1 MPPVY
6 TASLGRKNP
15 NNLVNTH
22 AEGIKVEYRVV
33 LDQHDIFDVLVHRKI
48 VTPKTF
54 LPIGVE
60 VSGLSVSWKIHFFR
74 SKVHGL
80 AEECLNR
87 SEEKG
92 VLVK

>member
-6 TASLGRKNP
+6 TAGLGRKDL

-22 AEGIKVEYRVV
+22 AEGIIVEYRVV

-54 LPIGVE
+54 LPISVE
-60 VSGLSVSWKIHFFR
+60 IWLSVSWKIHFFR